1 LDVREDEEELEEE
14 EAERKALLFF
24 SPRAAERAPSDDDCT
39 PRFVVFALEGEEEND
54 DAKPAAIIFSFL
66 LSVGRETK
74 MNQQTTKILKY
85 KVLNYLVIKLSI
97 PNARGDEY
105 TRKVHT
111 TTFLMNHLCARY
123 RRRRTTL

>member
-14 EAERKALLFF
+14 EAEAEEEAEQKALLFF

-66 LSVGRETK
+66 FKCGEREEDV
-74 MNQQTTKILKY
+74 NQQTIKI
-85 KVLNYLVIKLSI
+85 
-97 PNARGDEY
+97 
-105 TRKVHT
+105 
-111 TTFLMNHLCARY
+111 
-123 RRRRTTL
+123 